1 MAFARLQHAQRDDA
15 PISDINATPLVDVF
29 LVLWVIFML
38 YAPLELAHL
47 PLELP
52 QASGGNEPLKAPAGV
67 MVDLDAQG
75 RLHWQGRV
83 VGQAELLAALQNL
96 HAQPGIT
103 RLQLRADQATA
114 YGQVVALM
122 AALQAQG
129 WVNMDL
135 VVRPLKPA

>member
-1 MAFARLQHAQRDDA
+1 
-15 PISDINATPLVDVF
+15 
-29 LVLWVIFML
+29 
-38 YAPLELAHL
+38 
-47 PLELP
+47 
-52 QASGGNEPLKAPAGV
+52 